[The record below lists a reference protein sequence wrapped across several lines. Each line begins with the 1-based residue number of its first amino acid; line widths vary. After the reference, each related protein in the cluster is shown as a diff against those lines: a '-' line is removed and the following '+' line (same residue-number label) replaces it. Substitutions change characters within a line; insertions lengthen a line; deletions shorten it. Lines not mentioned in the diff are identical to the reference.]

1 VNSIDIVSRETDI
14 ELIKKG
20 SLTNNNILF
29 QKYMMQE
36 DLDISRGTLKEYEML
51 LKKWN
56 EKINLVSKSTLDD
69 FEQRHLMDSLQ
80 ITQYIDSKHDK
91 IIDLGSGAGLP
102 GMVLAIMGYEDI
114 TLIESDARKA
124 AFLIQAS
131 RLITNSKRPKILN
144 QRIEQITDI
153 SCDIVTSRAFA
164 ELNKIFDYTRNFVVK
179 AKYLLHKGENYQ
191 QEIDAA
197 SKCWLFSVKIHD
209 SLTLP
214 KAKILEITDVKPKN
228 Q

>member
-1 VNSIDIVSRETDI
+1 
-14 ELIKKG
+14 
-20 SLTNNNILF
+20 
-29 QKYMMQE
+29 MQE
-36 DLDISRGTLKEYEML
+36 DLDISRGTLKEYEIL

-56 EKINLVSKSTLDD
+56 QKINLVSKSTLDD
-69 FEQRHLMDSLQ
+69 FEQRHLMDSVQ
-80 ITQYIDSKHDK
+80 ITQYIDSKQDK

-102 GMVLAIMGYEDI
+102 GMVLAIMGYEDV

-124 AFLIQAS
+124 AFLLQAS
-131 RLITNSKRPKILN
+131 RLVTNSKHPKILN
-144 QRIEQITDI
+144 QRIEEITDI

-164 ELNKIFDYTRNFVVK
+164 ELSKIFDYTRNFIVK
-179 AKYLLHKGENYQ
+179 KKYLLHKGENYQ
-191 QEIDAA
+191 QEIDVA
-197 SKCWLFSVKIHD
+197 SKSWLFSVKIHD

>member
-1 VNSIDIVSRETDI
+1 MI
-14 ELIKKG
+14 
-20 SLTNNNILF
+20 
-29 QKYMMQE
+29 QK
-36 DLDISRGTLKEYEML
+36 DLEISRGTLQEYKIL

-69 FEQRHLMDSLQ
+69 FEQRHFMDSVQ
-80 ITQYIDSKHDK
+80 ITQYIDSKQDE

-102 GMVLAIMGYEDI
+102 GMVLAIMGYENV

-124 AFLIQAS
+124 AFLLQAS

-144 QRIEQITDI
+144 QRIEEITDI

-164 ELNKIFDYTRNFVVK
+164 ELSKIFDYTRNFVVK
-179 AKYLLHKGENYQ
+179 KKYLLHKGENYQ

-197 SKCWLFSVKIHD
+197 SKSWLFNTKIHD

-214 KAKILEITDVKPKN
+214 KAKILEITDLKPKN

>member
-1 VNSIDIVSRETDI
+1 
-14 ELIKKG
+14 
-20 SLTNNNILF
+20 
-29 QKYMMQE
+29 MMQE
-36 DLDISRGTLKEYEML
+36 DLDISRETLKEYEML

-56 EKINLVSKSTLDD
+56 QKINLVSRSTLDD
-69 FEQRHLMDSLQ
+69 FEQRHLMDSVQ
-80 ITQYIDSKHDK
+80 ITQYIDSKQDK

-124 AFLIQAS
+124 AFLLQAS
-131 RLITNSKRPKILN
+131 RLIKNSKPPQILN

-164 ELNKIFDYTRNFVVK
+164 DLSKIFDYTRNFIVK
-179 AKYLLHKGENYQ
+179 KKYLLHKGENYQ

-197 SKCWLFSVKIHD
+197 SKSWLFSVKIHD

>member
-1 VNSIDIVSRETDI
+1 
-14 ELIKKG
+14 
-20 SLTNNNILF
+20 
-29 QKYMMQE
+29 MQE
-36 DLDISRGTLKEYEML
+36 DLDISRGTLREYEML

-69 FEQRHLMDSLQ
+69 FEQRHLMDSVQ
-80 ITQYIDSKHDK
+80 ITEYIDSKQDK

-102 GMVLAIMGYEDI
+102 GMVLAIMGYEDV

-124 AFLIQAS
+124 AFLLQAS
-131 RLITNSKRPKILN
+131 RLIKHSKHPNILN
-144 QRIEQITDI
+144 QRIEEITDI
-153 SCDIVTSRAFA
+153 SCDIITSRAFA
-164 ELNKIFDYTRNFVVK
+164 ELSKIFDYTRNFVVK
-179 AKYLLHKGENYQ
+179 KKYLLHKGENYQ
-191 QEIDAA
+191 QEIDEA
-197 SKCWLFSVKIHD
+197 SKSWLFRVEIHD